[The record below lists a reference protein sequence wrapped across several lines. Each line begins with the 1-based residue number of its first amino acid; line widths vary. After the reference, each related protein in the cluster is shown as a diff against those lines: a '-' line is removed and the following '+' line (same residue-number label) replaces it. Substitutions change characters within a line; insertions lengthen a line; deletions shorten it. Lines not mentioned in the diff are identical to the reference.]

1 MWGEKACGLDGVVLS
16 KNFSDIPVFVLCG
29 GLGTRIREE
38 TELRP
43 KPMVPIGT
51 RPILWHIMRN
61 YSRHGFKRFILCL
74 GYKAE
79 VIKAFLLNY
88 GALNSDFTSDLETN

>member
-1 MWGEKACGLDGVVLS
+1 VS
-16 KNFSDIPVFVLCG
+16 KSISDVPVFVLCG

-51 RPILWHIMRN
+51 RPILWHIMRL
-61 YSRHGFKRFILCL
+61 Y
-74 GYKAE
+74 
-79 VIKAFLLNY
+79 
-88 GALNSDFTSDLETN
+88 